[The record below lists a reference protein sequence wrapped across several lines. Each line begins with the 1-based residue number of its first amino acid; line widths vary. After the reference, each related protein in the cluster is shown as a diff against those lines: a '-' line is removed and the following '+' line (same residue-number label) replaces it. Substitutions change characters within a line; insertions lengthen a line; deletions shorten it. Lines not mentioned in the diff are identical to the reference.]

1 MIKGDNDVFT
11 ATAYI
16 TKGKPFKFVTVSTK
30 TIKSNNNF
38 SWDVCKSY
46 NAEYE
51 NFEFKQGYNTANVL
65 FCGSDDYKYTVS
77 EDANYDITLD
87 LAHMTIKVDKSAYQ
101 DTPVDRFPALYVV
114 GAEGNW
120 NLSQATPL
128 VPTDLSKP
136 YVITAQLPIKKDN
149 DFKFATRTIDEYW
162 DQTMFGMG
170 ASADKMTVLNS
181 ETGDRKWVAPNDGYY
196 FVTVNKLTNEV
207 SIESQTTVN
216 VGASGYATYCC
227 DKPINWA
234 SVSGLDAYV
243 AVATKTDGSTS
254 NGGSAS
260 ANGATTKVT
269 MKPLDLSSPGTGL
282 LLHGAQGS
290 YVLPFCKDNGAHV
303 DNLLRG
309 VLTATD
315 IKSEADGF
323 THYILAKGKEGIG
336 FYPTKDG
343 TIAANKAYLA
353 LPSDMA
359 GAKAVMIDLGNA
371 ATSIASSAANSPTS
385 NSCYN
390 LAGIRIPASTKGL
403 HVEKGKKV
411 VVR

>member
-30 TIKSNNNF
+30 SINSNNHF

-51 NFEFKQGYNTANVL
+51 NFEFKQGFNRANVL
-65 FCGSDDYKYTVS
+65 FCGSKDYKYTVS

-87 LAHMTIKVDKSAYQ
+87 LAHMIIKVDKSAYQ
-101 DTPVDRFPALYVV
+101 DKPVDRFPALYVV
-114 GAEGNW
+114 GAEDNW
-120 NLSQATPL
+120 YLSQATPL

-136 YVITAQLPIKKDN
+136 YVLTGQLPIKEGN
-149 DFKFATRTIDEYW
+149 TFKFATRTIDEYW

-170 ASADKMTVLNS
+170 ESADKMTVLNS
-181 ETGDRKWVAPNDGYY
+181 VDRKWVAPNDGYY
-196 FVTVNKLTNEV
+196 FVTVNKLTNDV

-216 VGASGYATYCC
+216 VGPSGYATYCC
-227 DKPINWA
+227 DKHINWA

-243 AVATKTDGSTS
+243 AVATKTDGQTS

-303 DNLLRG
+303 ENLLRG
-309 VLTATD
+309 VLTATY

-323 THYILAKGKEGIG
+323 THYILANGNEGIG

-371 ATSIASSAANSPTS
+371 TTSIASSAANSPTS

-411 VVR
+411 VVM

>member
-1 MIKGDNDVFT
+1 
-11 ATAYI
+11 
-16 TKGKPFKFVTVSTK
+16 
-30 TIKSNNNF
+30 
-38 SWDVCKSY
+38 
-46 NAEYE
+46 
-51 NFEFKQGYNTANVL
+51 
-65 FCGSDDYKYTVS
+65 
-77 EDANYDITLD
+77 
-87 LAHMTIKVDKSAYQ
+87 
-101 DTPVDRFPALYVV
+101 
-114 GAEGNW
+114 
-120 NLSQATPL
+120 
-128 VPTDLSKP
+128 
-136 YVITAQLPIKKDN
+136 
-149 DFKFATRTIDEYW
+149 
-162 DQTMFGMG
+162 MFGMG

-303 DNLLRG
+303 ENLLRG
-309 VLTATD
+309 VLTATN

-323 THYILAKGKEGIG
+323 IHYILAKGKEGIG

-371 ATSIASSAANSPTS
+371 TTSIAYSAANSPTS

-411 VVR
+411 VVK

>member
-1 MIKGDNDVFT
+1 MTTFAKRIEDKDVVHFLNFT
-11 ATAYI
+11 NTDDLSWRDVNGTRPAPALKTNI
-16 TKGKPFKFVTVSTK
+16 PVTVKVARPVGKLWVASPDIDGGAVK
-30 TIKSNNNF
+30 ELS
-38 SWDVCKSY
+38 
-46 NAEYE
+46 
-51 NFEFKQGYNTANVL
+51 FKQN
-65 FCGSDDYKYTVS
+65 GSD
-77 EDANYDITLD
+77 
-87 LAHMTIKVDKSAYQ
+87 
-101 DTPVDRFPALYVV
+101 
-114 GAEGNW
+114 
-120 NLSQATPL
+120 LSF
-128 VPTDLSKP
+128 V
-136 YVITAQLPIKKDN
+136 LPSV
-149 DFKFATRTIDEYW
+149 EYW
-162 DQTMFGMG
+162 TMAVVEYKNVEDNIFI
-170 ASADKMTVLNS
+170 
-181 ETGDRKWVAPNDGYY
+181 TGDGVQK
-196 FVTVNKLTNEV
+196 
-207 SIESQTTVN
+207 
-216 VGASGYATYCC
+216 
-227 DKPINWA
+227 DKDI
-234 SVSGLDAYV
+234 
-243 AVATKTDGSTS
+243 
-254 NGGSAS
+254 
-260 ANGATTKVT
+260 
-269 MKPLDLSSPGTGL
+269 
-282 LLHGAQGS
+282 
-290 YVLPFCKDNGAHV
+290 CKDNGAHV